1 MQEVLQELKERVIKN
16 WRSTVLGVASLTVVL
31 LMHYK
36 VLTMT
41 EFLELIGCYHAVRL
55 AFMKETTET
64 KVGEPTDGVENQGL

>member
-1 MQEVLQELKERVIKN
+1 MQEVLQDIKERVIKN
-16 WRSTVLGVASLTVVL
+16 WRSTVLGILSLVVVL

-55 AFMKETTET
+55 AFMKETDGQDQ
-64 KVGEPTDGVENQGL
+64 KPTDGVENQGL